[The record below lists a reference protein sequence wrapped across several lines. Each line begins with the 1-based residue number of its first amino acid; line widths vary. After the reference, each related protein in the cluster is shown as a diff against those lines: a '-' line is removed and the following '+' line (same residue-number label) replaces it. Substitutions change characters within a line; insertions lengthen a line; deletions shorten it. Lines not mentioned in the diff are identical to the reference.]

1 MRPSVPGVYAYEL
14 LLWAR
19 KELENLEV
27 VTADDGGGGGGNT
40 VHGDKALV
48 DGKGEVATPVKRADV
63 SGGQECGVVR
73 VEDRRNSPSHKSQ
86 SCIAILAQQRQ
97 PTDTSYSPTDE
108 HPTNHA
114 LSLERKPVS
123 P

>member
-1 MRPSVPGVYAYEL
+1 MKDTEI
-14 LLWAR
+14 
-19 KELENLEV
+19 
-27 VTADDGGGGGGNT
+27 
-40 VHGDKALV
+40 
-48 DGKGEVATPVKRADV
+48 VKNK
-63 SGGQECGVVR
+63 
-73 VEDRRNSPSHKSQ
+73 DRREEAARGKKRRPPSHKSQ

-97 PTDTSYSPTDE
+97 PTDASDSPTDE